1 MESLKG
7 KKILL
12 GITGSIAA
20 YKSAFLCRLFVK
32 AGAEVKIIMT
42 TASKDFIS
50 PLTLATLSK
59 NPVFSDISS
68 GEQWNNHV
76 ELGLWADV
84 FVIAPLTAS
93 SLSKMANGQSD
104 NMLVASYLSSKCPV
118 FFAPAMDLD
127 MWKHESTISNINLLK
142 SYSNH
147 LIPVGSG
154 ELASGLIGDGRMAE
168 PEEIVSIISDY
179 FDKEFDYLGKKVL
192 VTAGPTYE
200 ALDPVRYLGNPS
212 SGRMGIS
219 IAEEFASRGAEVHL
233 ILGPSNLEDPEEVNV
248 KRIRSAEEMYQA
260 CLALYPSIDIAVFAA
275 AVADYRPK
283 SISEVKI
290 KKTGDD
296 MHLELE
302 RTPDIAKSLGAIK
315 KENQIN
321 VGFAL
326 ETSNEEANAIKKVSK
341 KNFDFIVLN
350 SLQDK
355 GAGFGH
361 QTNKVKFINQEGVI
375 KDFELKSKKEV
386 AVDIVNEVLQ
396 YNDQKN
402 VQRV

>member
-127 MWKHESTISNINLLK
+127 MWKHESTIRNINLLK

>member
-42 TASKDFIS
+42 AASKDFIS

-68 GEQWNNHV
+68 EEHWNNHV

-104 NMLVASYLSSKCPV
+104 NMLVATYLSSKCPV

-127 MWKHESTISNINLLK
+127 MWKHESTIRNINLLK
-142 SYSNH
+142 SYGNH

-168 PEEIVSIISDY
+168 PEDIIDILSNY
-179 FDKEFDYLGKKVL
+179 FDTAFDYLGKKVL

-200 ALDPVRYLGNPS
+200 SIDPVRYLGNPS

-219 IAEEFASRGAEVHL
+219 IAEEFANRGAEVYL
-233 ILGPSNLEDPEEVNV
+233 ILGPSNLDDPEDVNV
-248 KRIRSAEEMYQA
+248 KRVKSAEEMYRA
-260 CLALYPSIDIAVFAA
+260 CLSLYPSIDIAIFAA

-283 SISEVKI
+283 SISDVKI
-290 KKTGDD
+290 KKTGED

-326 ETSNEEANAIKKVSK
+326 ETSNEEDNAIKKVNK

-361 QTNKVKFINQEGVI
+361 QTNKVKFINKDGTI
-375 KDFELKSKKEV
+375 KAFALKSKKAV
-386 AVDIVNEVLQ
+386 AVDIVDEVLQ
-396 YNDQKN
+396 YNDKKN